1 MEQEIG
7 GHEAELVNWA
17 QVVKSLHCSA
27 EESGLDIV
35 RLARHRRVGEGGMT
49 LGTDCYRIIAWLPGL
64 LLEIVV

>member
-7 GHEAELVNWA
+7 GHEAELVNRA

-35 RLARHRRVGEGGMT
+35 RLARHRRVGEGGMGSYQS
-49 LGTDCYRIIAWLPGL
+49 LGRPWAMVVWLSNS
-64 LLEIVV
+64 I